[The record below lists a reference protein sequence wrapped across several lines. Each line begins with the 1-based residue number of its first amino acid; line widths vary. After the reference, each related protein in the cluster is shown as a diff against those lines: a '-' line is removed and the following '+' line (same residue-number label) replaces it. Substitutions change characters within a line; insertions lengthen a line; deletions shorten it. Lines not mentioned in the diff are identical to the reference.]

1 MEYSEALAHK
11 IEVRITE
18 LKTEIAAHER
28 ALAALRGRSGTA
40 SSNATAS
47 NGRRRGAAKRTRA
60 AATKSDGATATKS
73 DGATATKSDGATA
86 KSSGT
91 PGNGDGAAAP
101 QRARARRSATASA
114 EAVFDALKEGQD
126 QASAIAKQF
135 GVSPAVVRNRLAQ
148 LEEAGRVSRTGNRRS
163 TRWRSHAA

>member
-11 IEVRITE
+11 IEARITE
-18 LKTEIAAHER
+18 LKTEIDAHER
-28 ALAALRGRSGTA
+28 ALAALRGRSGA
-40 SSNATAS
+40 APSGATAS
-47 NGRRRGAAKRTRA
+47 NGRRRAAAKRTRA
-60 AATKSDGATATKS
+60 AATKSDGATAKS
-73 DGATATKSDGATA
+73 A
-86 KSSGT
+86 GT
-91 PGNGDGAAAP
+91 PGNGDGAAAGRP
-101 QRARARRSATASA
+101 RRARRSGTAST
-114 EAVFDALKEGQD
+114 EAVFDALQEGQD